1 MSVRIHGVMVKIYR
15 GVFPQVK
22 SAGAGRGVKK
32 MSIIDE
38 INAQKKEKNAV
49 ILAHY
54 YVSPE
59 IQDIADYIGDS
70 FYLSKVAVGLKEQ
83 TIVFCGV
90 SFMGESAKILNPEKT
105 VLMPDMSADC
115 AMAHMADEETIK
127 KVRAEYDDLA
137 VVCYIN
143 STAELK
149 ELSDVCVT
157 SANAVKIV
165 KALPNKNIFFIPDRN
180 LAHFVAEQVPE
191 KHFVYNEGY
200 CPVHE
205 QMRIDEILHAKEMHP
220 EAEILTHPE
229 CPKAVLKLSD
239 YIGST
244 SGIIDYAVKSECQE
258 FIICTENGVRHKL
271 EQDNPG
277 KKFYFTETEPVC
289 QDMKTIT
296 LEKILHVLKTGENE
310 VHVSDSRRENSRK
323 PLEKMLELAK

>member
-1 MSVRIHGVMVKIYR
+1 MTI
-15 GVFPQVK
+15 
-22 SAGAGRGVKK
+22 A
-32 MSIIDE
+32 DE
-38 INAQKKEKNAV
+38 INKLKKEKNAV

-54 YVSPE
+54 YVNPE
-59 IQDIADYIGDS
+59 VQDIADYIGDS
-70 FYLSKVAVGLKEQ
+70 FYLSKVAVELTEQ

-90 SFMGESAKILNPEKT
+90 SFMGESAKVLNPGKT
-105 VLMPDMSADC
+105 VLMPDASADC
-115 AMAHMADEETIK
+115 AMAHMADTDTIRK
-127 KVRAEYDDLA
+127 MREQYEDLA

-149 ELSDVCVT
+149 EHSDVCVT

-165 KALPNKNIFFIPDRN
+165 RAIPNKNIFFIPDRN

-191 KHFVYNEGY
+191 KNFVYNEGY

-205 QMRIDEILHAKEMHP
+205 KMSVAEIRKAKKMYP
-220 EAEILTHPE
+220 EAEVLSHPE
-229 CPKAVLKLSD
+229 CPKAVLELSD

-244 SGIIDYAVKSECQE
+244 TGIIDYAGQSNSRE

-271 EQDNPG
+271 ENDYPE

-289 QDMKTIT
+289 EDMKTIT

-310 VHVSDSRRENSRK
+310 VRVSDERRENSRK
-323 PLEKMLELAK
+323 PLERMLELAK

>member
-1 MSVRIHGVMVKIYR
+1 MTI
-15 GVFPQVK
+15 
-22 SAGAGRGVKK
+22 A
-32 MSIIDE
+32 DE
-38 INAQKKEKNAV
+38 INRLKKEKNAV

-54 YVSPE
+54 YVNPE
-59 IQDIADYIGDS
+59 VQDIADYIGDS
-70 FYLSKVAVGLKEQ
+70 FYLSKVAVELAEQ

-90 SFMGESAKILNPEKT
+90 SFMGESAKVLNPGKT
-105 VLMPDMSADC
+105 VLMPDASADC
-115 AMAHMADEETIK
+115 AMAHMADTDSIRKMREQYE
-127 KVRAEYDDLA
+127 DLA

-149 ELSDVCVT
+149 EHSDVCVT

-165 KALPNKNIFFIPDRN
+165 RAMPNKNIFFIPDRN

-191 KHFVYNEGY
+191 KNFVYNEGY

-205 QMRIDEILHAKEMHP
+205 KMSVAEIRKAKKMHP
-220 EAEILTHPE
+220 EAEVLSHPE
-229 CPKAVLKLSD
+229 CPKAVLELSD

-244 SGIIDYAVKSECQE
+244 TGIIDYAGKSGSRE

-271 EQDNPG
+271 ENDYPE

-289 QDMKTIT
+289 EDMKIIT

-310 VHVSDSRRENSRK
+310 VRVSDERRENSRK
-323 PLEKMLELAK
+323 PLERMLELAK